1 LQPAN
6 AARRARST
14 KAEAPAA
21 TYAARAPTRELEQAT
36 ASRVDSDA
44 LAQQTYAFRVTGTN
58 RSLQKQ
64 VVFTG
69 NLLTATNLTLS
80 LPGATNFSVGG
91 ALGRADRQ
99 DAFSYR
105 ATNLGTGGGLGGSP
119 NATAQ
124 PVFLPLL
131 NSRISGKVVVG
142 SGKPTEINALPANP

>member
-1 LQPAN
+1 M
-6 AARRARST
+6 
-14 KAEAPAA
+14 APA
-21 TYAARAPTRELEQAT
+21 RLPGSSNKQA

-80 LPGATNFSVGG
+80 LPGVTNFSVGG
-91 ALGRADRQ
+91 ALGRADRR
-99 DAFSYR
+99 DALSYR